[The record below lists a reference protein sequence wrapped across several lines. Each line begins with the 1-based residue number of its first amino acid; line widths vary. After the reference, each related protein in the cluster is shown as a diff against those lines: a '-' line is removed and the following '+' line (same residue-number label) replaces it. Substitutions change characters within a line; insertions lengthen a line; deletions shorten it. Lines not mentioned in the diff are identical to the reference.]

1 MAITSPL
8 LHRVAV
14 YHSGRAEAVFSD
26 GSAVILHPTPMAAVT
41 FFSATGERQRLL
53 SSCLPRQICGKI
65 VAAAVIRDRFFPVPS
80 VLSSPAKPHCRRMAI
95 FSHVV
100 WPSTDGAQR
109 LEDGSFRVISL
120 DQKAIFT
127 LAPHGRSY
135 VVQWWQATANQPT
148 TGHRDWNAEM
158 LSNEKHEDGIGEI
171 STNSSHNDLGDNS
184 NSARPHLGY
193 EHVHQVQCFCVAEGF
208 HAQLPW
214 LYPLFLCLMLQAS
227 PGHVTNTMA
236 ANLKCLKEQLQE
248 ALATGQLLDSGK
260 GVTAPLPTM
269 GSRRNDCLFERSRGC
284 DDVSPAVSMGEVSE
298 GRVMVLW
305 TPNST
310 LWLHTEGIL
319 DVQVKTSGSSS
330 SQWLIMES
338 SLKGLFWRRHHGPN
352 GSAIFPEVP
361 EILYH
366 DMKSTANSQVLPL
379 IDEAVAWMHHNTL
392 AEAGEIPSSEPMDV
406 GHAWVPEME
415 IGEGDV
421 HLAIFT
427 SSTSKHEVP
436 HLLRLLLSD
445 GSRLSCTLPSWPTSR
460 SILQGQSFRLV
471 TATGDVLRFSFNAPG
486 PGAYAVKT
494 MMALLHRLDEQQ
506 TLKDVTNIDAV
517 AQGAL
522 RRSQLA
528 RAGAWRGSQQQVDDE
543 QLTPADALKRC
554 ERTCESIG
562 KMVG

>member
-1 MAITSPL
+1 
-8 LHRVAV
+8 
-14 YHSGRAEAVFSD
+14 
-26 GSAVILHPTPMAAVT
+26 
-41 FFSATGERQRLL
+41 
-53 SSCLPRQICGKI
+53 
-65 VAAAVIRDRFFPVPS
+65 
-80 VLSSPAKPHCRRMAI
+80 
-95 FSHVV
+95 
-100 WPSTDGAQR
+100 
-109 LEDGSFRVISL
+109 
-120 DQKAIFT
+120 
-127 LAPHGRSY
+127 
-135 VVQWWQATANQPT
+135 
-148 TGHRDWNAEM
+148 
-158 LSNEKHEDGIGEI
+158 
-171 STNSSHNDLGDNS
+171 
-184 NSARPHLGY
+184 
-193 EHVHQVQCFCVAEGF
+193 
-208 HAQLPW
+208 
-214 LYPLFLCLMLQAS
+214 
-227 PGHVTNTMA
+227 
-236 ANLKCLKEQLQE
+236 
-248 ALATGQLLDSGK
+248 
-260 GVTAPLPTM
+260 
-269 GSRRNDCLFERSRGC
+269 
-284 DDVSPAVSMGEVSE
+284 MGEVSE

-338 SLKGLFWRRHHGPN
+338 SLKGRFWKRHHGPK

-379 IDEAVAWMHHNTL
+379 IDEAVTWMHHNAL
-392 AEAGEIPSSEPMDV
+392 AEAGEIPSSEPMDI
-406 GHAWVPEME
+406 GHAWVPAME
-415 IGEGDV
+415 ISEGDV

-494 MMALLHRLDEQQ
+494 LMALLHRLDEQQ

-522 RRSQLA
+522 RRSHLV
-528 RAGAWRGSQQQVDDE
+528 RAGIPGSHQVDEDHG
-543 QLTPADALKRC
+543 LTPADALKRC

-562 KMVG
+562 KMVGFH